1 MTVTEILVTL
11 LFAFLVKFIIKSFR
25 KPLNFPPGPPRF
37 PIIGSFPFL
46 KGKGVEKFVG
56 NSVAAYGPVTG
67 LFAFSYPMVMIND
80 WKLAKTLFAR
90 EEFSGRPRQKCSV
103 SIIKIS
109 IMLIIS
115 CTYLIKPYF

>member
-11 LFAFLVKFIIKSFR
+11 LFAFLVKFIIKQFR
-25 KPLNFPPGPPRF
+25 TPPNFPPGPPRF

-56 NSVAAYGPVTG
+56 NAVAAYGPVTG

-90 EEFSGRPRQKCSV
+90 EEFSGRPR
-103 SIIKIS
+103 
-109 IMLIIS
+109 
-115 CTYLIKPYF
+115 